1 MQGNYT
7 TTEQHCRGCMG
18 PCGRCYTEQEF
29 LQCIRRE
36 LLKRFTTYPKIIT
49 KKIKQGQHTPEQIQS
64 LVLAQ
69 EAQNERLQGVHR
81 CIESN
86 IKSLDPATA
95 EEYYKELL
103 REQKMRK
110 TYYPRL
116 IYFKRITPEVAE
128 QETAVWSA
136 LVDWFFKMYI

>member
-1 MQGNYT
+1 MTDYT
-7 TTEQHCRGCMG
+7 TTKQHCRACMG
-18 PCGRCYTEQEF
+18 TCGRCYTEQEF

-69 EAQNERLQGVHR
+69 EAQNERLQGIHQ

-86 IKSLDPATA
+86 IKSLDPEIA

-128 QETAVWSA
+128 QETAIWAA
-136 LVDWFFKMYI
+136 LVDWFLKMYI